1 MSASRRF
8 SKPGREAIV
17 RRSSIFYRRRI
28 PIFGKPFC
36 SSLSASSTSYGSL
49 PALNNLAIA
58 EIRLR
63 KYSEAIH
70 YLGHAG
76 ERPQLN
82 SVQAIAASCQTVAP
96 INCSIIAIRRERDRG
111 RRFVERRVYLRTLS
125 RALEPA
131 RFTIAP
137 PPMKDALEFI
147 RQRNL
152 IKIVI
157 DPAVIRIGVDPTMKV
172 ALHARSAKLKAVLTD
187 LLKQAPQPLV
197 YKLENGVLTILLA
210 PRTK

>member
-1 MSASRRF
+1 
-8 SKPGREAIV
+8 
-17 RRSSIFYRRRI
+17 
-28 PIFGKPFC
+28 
-36 SSLSASSTSYGSL
+36 
-49 PALNNLAIA
+49 
-58 EIRLR
+58 
-63 KYSEAIH
+63 
-70 YLGHAG
+70 
-76 ERPQLN
+76 
-82 SVQAIAASCQTVAP
+82 
-96 INCSIIAIRRERDRG
+96 
-111 RRFVERRVYLRTLS
+111 
-125 RALEPA
+125 
-131 RFTIAP
+131 
-137 PPMKDALEFI
+137 MKDALEFI